1 MQSVLPLEVKT
12 LKHKTADQ
20 VPADR
25 RFALF
30 TVLCVY
36 CNERAQE
43 RDHNHDALIRCHSV
57 SLPSSVT
64 EAGGNHRQHSSAY
77 AVIIAWSYSE
87 RKGELTEGGDGGII
101 EKLAREQTI
110 TVPVSRRNDQRRM
123 NWTL

>member
-36 CNERAQE
+36 CDEQAQE
-43 RDHNHDALIRCHSV
+43 RKNNHNDFIRCHSV

-87 RKGELTEGGDGGII
+87 RKGELTTGGNGGII
-101 EKLAREQTI
+101 KRLAQGRLI
-110 TVPVSRRNDQRRM
+110 SALCFPA
-123 NWTL
+123 